1 MVFSEGKVCHAKAI
15 GKNFTLGAGYCPSTG
30 ATAPGGS
37 PSAIDEPTYHM

>member
-1 MVFSEGKVCHAKAI
+1 MAFSEGKVCHAKAI

-37 PSAIDEPTYHM
+37 SSAIDEPTYHM